1 MKKSHFH
8 QDNKYVKQ
16 FLSSV
21 FLAHAVANMPFFF
34 FKINMY
40 FFF

>member
-34 FKINMY
+34 KINMY